1 MSHIDITH
9 MLNAERAKAAA
20 GKQSL
25 GALAIPFEIEEYQH
39 KVKPDFDIE
48 YRPVKTLVVR
58 QDPKKGETVPQG
70 TEVTV
75 YMTSKPSLPM
85 EIFELDQAI
94 TNTYAEMTV
103 GVLMEDLE
111 KKGPATKAIL
121 AQDKKFEDLGGDEK
135 ENVKKYAEK
144 NLGYTG
150 GDDRLGKLYDDLKFL
165 HNF

>member
-9 MLNAERAKAAA
+9 LLNAERARAAA
-20 GKQSL
+20 GKQSIL
-25 GALAIPFEIEEYQH
+25 AMAIPIEVEEYQS
-39 KVKPDFDIE
+39 KYKPDFDIE
-48 YRPVKTLVVR
+48 VQPVKTVVVS

-75 YMTSKPSLPM
+75 VMAPRNSLPL
-85 EIFELDQAI
+85 EIFNLDEAI
-94 TNTYAEMTV
+94 TNTYGEQKV
-103 GVLMEDLE
+103 EVLMEDLE

-121 AQDKKFEDLGGDEK
+121 AQDKKFEELGGDEK
-135 ENVKKYAEK
+135 DNVKKYAEE

-150 GDDRLGKLYDDLKFL
+150 GDAALEKLYDDLKFI